1 MSEQKRNIVFT
12 AAEYFIGAIGL
23 MAILLATLGVITRFV
38 LKISI
43 TWSDE
48 LLRTVFIWAYFIGT
62 ALLYR
67 GSGLMRLELVE
78 DILRRRRKTNW
89 HRLICVLQDLI
100 VFIFSGSIFYYLCHF
115 IEKQIVSGQ
124 TTTTSSTPAWVSP
137 LGFIIGIGLL
147 CLFAFE
153 KICRRFFSKE

>member
-67 GSGLMRLELVE
+67 SSVLMRL
-78 DILRRRRKTNW
+78 
-89 HRLICVLQDLI
+89 
-100 VFIFSGSIFYYLCHF
+100 
-115 IEKQIVSGQ
+115 
-124 TTTTSSTPAWVSP
+124 
-137 LGFIIGIGLL
+137 
-147 CLFAFE
+147 
-153 KICRRFFSKE
+153 

>member
-12 AAEYFIGAIGL
+12 AAECFIGAIGL

-48 LLRTVFIWAYFIGT
+48 LLRTVFIWVYFIGT

-67 GSGLMRLELVE
+67 SSVLMRL
-78 DILRRRRKTNW
+78 
-89 HRLICVLQDLI
+89 
-100 VFIFSGSIFYYLCHF
+100 
-115 IEKQIVSGQ
+115 
-124 TTTTSSTPAWVSP
+124 
-137 LGFIIGIGLL
+137 
-147 CLFAFE
+147 
-153 KICRRFFSKE
+153 